1 MQQWDRPSA
10 GQRLVVAHRP
20 CVGPI
25 LFFLF
30 LHFSFLP
37 PPFFLL
43 LPPLLGTLVN
53 FTSLAPTHDR
63 PAQISPKNFKH
74 P

>member
-1 MQQWDRPSA
+1 MGQARGPRVTA
-10 GQRLVVAHRP
+10 GRWPR
-20 CVGPI
+20 VGPI
-25 LFFLF
+25 LFFLP

-53 FTSLAPTHDR
+53 STSLATSHARLPRLLLKTSNIH
-63 PAQISPKNFKH
+63 NF
-74 P
+74 